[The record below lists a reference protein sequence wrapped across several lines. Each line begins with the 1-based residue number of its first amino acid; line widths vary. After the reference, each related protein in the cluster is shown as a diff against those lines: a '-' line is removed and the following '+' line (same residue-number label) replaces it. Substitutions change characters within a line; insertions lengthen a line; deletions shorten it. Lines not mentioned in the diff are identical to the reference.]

1 MTIRRRLRTLAL
13 AGAAC
18 LLLSGGLTACGSFE
32 DLLEDDDGSTS
43 VDILTRKQQKR
54 ALLTLKDLGPGFR
67 KVPPKNDSGNDDFNG
82 GCLDKMDDMD
92 DLDGGDGSEIAFE
105 HQSQLDLPAVNQAVI
120 TYRHGPAAVSDEV
133 AEFRGLMK
141 GCRKVQSVDD
151 GVTLDL
157 RVTTGAK
164 KSAPSVD
171 EQVNVRA
178 TGLIRGPGGNL
189 PFGFW
194 IAAIRIDNHVTLV
207 SVGDVGTNPA
217 LFERVSKR
225 AAQRLNRVARAMKS
239 KGSPGTGES
248 ALGALPR
255 TAPAA

>member
-32 DLLEDDDGSTS
+32 DLLEDDNSS
-43 VDILTRKQQKR
+43 SSIDILTRKQQKR

-67 KVPPKNDSGNDDFNG
+67 KVSTSSASGNDDFKG
-82 GCLDKMDDMD
+82 GCLDKMDDME
-92 DLDGGDGSEIAFE
+92 DLDAGDGREIAFE
-105 HQSQLDLPAVNQAVI
+105 HQSQVELPAVNQAVI
-120 TYRHGPAAVSDEV
+120 TYRHEPAAVSDEV
-133 AEFRGLMK
+133 AEFRDLLK
-141 GCRKVQSVDD
+141 GCRKVQTVDD

-157 RVTTGAK
+157 RVTSGGK

-178 TGLIRGPGGNL
+178 TGVIRGPGGRM
-189 PFGFW
+189 PFGLW

-207 SVGDVGTNPA
+207 SVGDLGTNPA
-217 LFERVSKR
+217 LFDKVSKR
-225 AAQRLNRVARAMKS
+225 AAQRLNRVARAMKA
-239 KGSPGTGES
+239 KGSQGTGES
-248 ALGALPR
+248 ALGALHR
-255 TAPAA
+255 NAPAA